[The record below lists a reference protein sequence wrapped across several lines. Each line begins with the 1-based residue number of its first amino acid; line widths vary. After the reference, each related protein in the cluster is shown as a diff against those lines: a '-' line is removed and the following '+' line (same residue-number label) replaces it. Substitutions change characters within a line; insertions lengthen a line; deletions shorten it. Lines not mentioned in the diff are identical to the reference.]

1 MDTNRPFK
9 VKPLALESEFRIPA
23 VKSSLH
29 ELGKEDLVWMLGE
42 SLELLIHLTDQAK
55 QMRSYIESL
64 QGKIDIDDS

>member
-29 ELGKEDLVWMLGE
+29 ELSKEDLVWMLGE

>member
-1 MDTNRPFK
+1 MDKNLPFK

-29 ELGKEDLVWMLGE
+29 ELSKEDLVWMLGE

-55 QMRSYIESL
+55 QMRDYIETL
-64 QGKIDIDDS
+64 QGIIEVDEL